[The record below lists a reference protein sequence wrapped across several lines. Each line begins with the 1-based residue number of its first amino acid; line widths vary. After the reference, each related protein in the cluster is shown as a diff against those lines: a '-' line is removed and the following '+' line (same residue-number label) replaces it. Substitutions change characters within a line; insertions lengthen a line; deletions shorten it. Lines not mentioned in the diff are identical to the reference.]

1 MLGDFVNFCGSRFL
15 KYFLFVYGGILSF
28 PKGRGVPR
36 PGAGCLRRV
45 TFVNSDKSNQKRH
58 SRGKG
63 FRFPFPLENPPSLK
77 RPKGRGCDPSPLE
90 TSPRGVAII
99 KSRLFR
105 SAAKVGGGQGP
116 PEAKRKTDSHASDVG
131 HWLGMTPLRGV
142 RGDAPQGYLL
152 RGERWAAFTQGRLD
166 ATALPWHTGRCGHRP
181 LRKDKRCDGKMDG
194 GRDTPRV
201 LTSLR
206 GHRPLRKV
214 YRGWVRLICKRKRR
228 AGASFCI
235 FFLPFTF
242 CVDRVELR

>member
-1 MLGDFVNFCGSRFL
+1 MRKFCVLTLLRFL
-15 KYFLFVYGGILSF
+15 AIRQVLLRNRASSVRKICSQIALVPLCGVTLSEICTEQRSCG
-28 PKGRGVPR
+28 KSKQNKNHVKPR
-36 PGAGCLRRV
+36 
-45 TFVNSDKSNQKRH
+45 KEIQKR
-58 SRGKG
+58 SFWR
-63 FRFPFPLENPPSLK
+63 RFFSSFLSLLKEK
-77 RPKGRGCDPSPLE
+77 R
-90 TSPRGVAII
+90 
-99 KSRLFR
+99 
-105 SAAKVGGGQGP
+105 P
-116 PEAKRKTDSHASDVG
+116 PEAKRRTDSHASDVG
-131 HWLGMTPLRGV
+131 HWLGMTALRGV

-201 LTSLR
+201 LASLR

-214 YRGWVRLICKRKRR
+214 YRGWVRLIYKRKRR
-228 AGASFCI
+228 VGASFCI

>member
-1 MLGDFVNFCGSRFL
+1 MLWRRFFSSFLSLL
-15 KYFLFVYGGILSF
+15 KE
-28 PKGRGVPR
+28 
-36 PGAGCLRRV
+36 
-45 TFVNSDKSNQKRH
+45 KR
-58 SRGKG
+58 
-63 FRFPFPLENPPSLK
+63 
-77 RPKGRGCDPSPLE
+77 
-90 TSPRGVAII
+90 
-99 KSRLFR
+99 
-105 SAAKVGGGQGP
+105 P
-116 PEAKRKTDSHASDVG
+116 PEAKRRTDSHASDVG

-142 RGDAPQGYLL
+142 RGGQSRPPLRMSNEGAVVGWRGDAPQGYLL

-201 LTSLR
+201 LASLR

-214 YRGWVRLICKRKRR
+214 YRGWVRLIYKRKRR
-228 AGASFCI
+228 VGASFCI